1 MGRAPCCDCDVLG
14 CPSCCC
20 LLSRVCCGCCCPPAH
35 PPCVVLFARAGPC
48 CCRERG
54 AGTRAAAL
62 LPLQPSCARQRRIGQ
77 PAIQQLGGRLACSW
91 SSGSSASLAS
101 SSSPGGGQQP
111 QQLEG
116 RMFGLQLCKAASS
129 LQPIGRGRGRCID
142 EMEQLQ
148 HAERVLGVAALA
160 KHSGAAGQ
168 CSGAAGRNEAGP
180 TSCSLLG
187 AGCSFHDQ
195 FAASLF
201 FAASHPQS
209 HAVLLTHASPFP
221 LAWPAGAEAAGCQG
235 GCAGQGRGGRQQG
248 QEEVQ
253 EVSS

>member
-1 MGRAPCCDCDVLG
+1 
-14 CPSCCC
+14 
-20 LLSRVCCGCCCPPAH
+20 
-35 PPCVVLFARAGPC
+35 
-48 CCRERG
+48 
-54 AGTRAAAL
+54 
-62 LPLQPSCARQRRIGQ
+62 
-77 PAIQQLGGRLACSW
+77 
-91 SSGSSASLAS
+91 
-101 SSSPGGGQQP
+101 
-111 QQLEG
+111 
-116 RMFGLQLCKAASS
+116 MFGLQLCKAASP

-160 KHSGAAGQ
+160 KRSGAAGQ

-221 LAWPAGAEAAGCQG
+221 LPGPQVLKLQAAKEAAQAKAAA
-235 GCAGQGRGGRQQG
+235 AGSKGKKK
-248 QEEVQ
+248 
-253 EVSS
+253 SKK